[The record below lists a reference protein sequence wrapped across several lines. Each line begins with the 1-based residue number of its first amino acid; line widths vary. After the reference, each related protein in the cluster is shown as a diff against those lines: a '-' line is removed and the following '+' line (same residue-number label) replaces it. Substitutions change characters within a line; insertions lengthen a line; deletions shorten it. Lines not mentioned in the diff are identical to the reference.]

1 MNEHHIEVT
10 GDGQLLQEM
19 PAELIELDYP
29 GLQGRGEACMGM
41 TSDGAIWAAVGFNVP
56 LLDPGSPASPER
68 LFRSTDGGQTWT
80 SQPLPMTE
88 WGRLLAFTTL
98 SDDTL
103 LLAVS
108 GLDRLLAPYLDVYR
122 STDLGDTWQG
132 PAKISA
138 APYKDIGGGFVS
150 MTQLTSGTV
159 LLPVSV
165 RTDDAGGHRSQD
177 LVFRSNDGGETWGD
191 PQPTFD
197 YVGET
202 HVIQLRSGE
211 ALGAFRL
218 QRSALET
225 DSAEFVEKW
234 SRGAGQGSSS
244 DPPPEGPLFKRVF
257 IGRSGDGG
265 RKWTGL
271 RPLETE
277 DGTSVLEF
285 GECHGQLLQVPDG
298 RVVLVHDRR
307 YPYER
312 SAIRARISHDDG
324 LTWSSEVYHL
334 IDGMGYPASVALE
347 DGTIV
352 TVTGCTRTDDRAE
365 PVEPWSAVAL
375 RWKLPSVAGS

>member
-1 MNEHHIEVT
+1 MIKHIIKVT
-10 GDGQLLQEM
+10 SDGEM
-19 PAELIELDYP
+19 PREILAERIELDYP

-41 TSDGAIWAAVGFNVP
+41 TSDGAVWAAVGFNVP
-56 LLDPGSPASPER
+56 RLDPGSPASLER

-108 GLDRLLAPYLDVYR
+108 GLDRLLAPHINVYR
-122 STDLGDTWQG
+122 STDRGDTWHG
-132 PAKISA
+132 PARISA
-138 APYKDIGGGFVS
+138 APYRDIGGGFVS

-159 LLPVSV
+159 LLPVSR

-177 LVFRSNDGGETWGD
+177 LIFRSTDGGETWGD

-197 YVGET
+197 YVGEA
-202 HVIQLRSGE
+202 HVIQLHSGK

-218 QRSALET
+218 QRSVLEN
-225 DSAEFVEKW
+225 DPADFVEKW
-234 SRGAGQGSSS
+234 SRGAGQGGSSGS
-244 DPPPEGPLFKRVF
+244 TPEGPLFKRVF

-265 RKWTGL
+265 RNWTGL

-307 YPYER
+307 YPYEC
-312 SAIRARISHDDG
+312 SEIRARISHDDG
-324 LTWSSEVYHL
+324 LTWGSEVYHL
-334 IDGMGYPASVALE
+334 TDGMGYPASVVLE

-365 PVEPWSAVAL
+365 PLGPWSVAAL
-375 RWKLPSVAGS
+375 RWRLPAIISK